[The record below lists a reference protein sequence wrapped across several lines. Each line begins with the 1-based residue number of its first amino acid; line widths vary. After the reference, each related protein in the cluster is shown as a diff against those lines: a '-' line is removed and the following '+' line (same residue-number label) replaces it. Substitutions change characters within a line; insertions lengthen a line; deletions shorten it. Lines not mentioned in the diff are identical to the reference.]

1 VALVG
6 QKRGATV
13 QAITDVTLF
22 VVEKHDLSFI
32 LGDGKGIESSSM
44 KKILFNLTESRKSK
58 AFATI
63 SKNAHLADLT
73 LGQKTQLEMILTQ

>member
-44 KKILFNLTESRKSK
+44 KKLFNLTESRKSK